1 MKPPSLPPH
10 TELVR
15 RVLLGVEV
23 CIVLLATV
31 HSAHATIAAGRLQLL
46 QCSVRGE
53 CATEPPQGEEVAR
66 YVADAS
72 SACVSTSCD
81 LVCQRS
87 RLTGRSDSLLS
98 SGLALAILS
107 DIVLLARLALLQ
119 LRYFPRFVGLL
130 YDLLMATLWILG
142 LAHLALASGAAG
154 TARDLSDGGS
164 SLVDTDGDSVVVGCW
179 RARGVAVSTAAAL
192 FYSGRMLWELF
203 AIFAHGNAP
212 MMNTEH
218 RPIQQDEWEQ
228 EALEKG
234 RGVAVVHS
242 PQAYSPVLA
251 FFPSDSY

>member
-1 MKPPSLPPH
+1 M
-10 TELVR
+10 
-15 RVLLGVEV
+15 
-23 CIVLLATV
+23 
-31 HSAHATIAAGRLQLL
+31 
-46 QCSVRGE
+46 
-53 CATEPPQGEEVAR
+53 
-66 YVADAS
+66 
-72 SACVSTSCD
+72 
-81 LVCQRS
+81 
-87 RLTGRSDSLLS
+87 S

-119 LRYFPRFVGLL
+119 LRHFPRLVGLL
-130 YDLLMATLWILG
+130 YDLLMAALWILG
-142 LAHLALASGAAG
+142 LAHLALALDAAG
-154 TARDLSDGGS
+154 TARNLSNGG

-203 AIFAHGNAP
+203 AIFAHGSAPTNA
-212 MMNTEH
+212 EY

-228 EALEKG
+228 GDLEKG